1 MLQKDKKIEAL
12 LSVLPIYFF
21 IFLGFIAKKKLK
33 TQIDEKSL
41 VLISLYFLQPIMIF
55 WGLTKEPINYEFI
68 LSPIFFLF
76 CMASTLLLMLLYS
89 KFIFSS
95 KTDENIFLATALI
108 GNTGNLGIPLGIAL
122 FGEQS
127 VPYTSIINIANIFFM
142 YTISIYFFAREQF
155 NFKQSLKSIFKIPVI
170 WFALL
175 ALAVNYY
182 EVPIPKEF
190 DFALEMGAY
199 TSLTLQLLIFG
210 TYLYS
215 VKIKTIPWKLSL
227 QISFV
232 KHILLP
238 IIGILIIISFTNL
251 NSMVASILI
260 MELMMPLAVNNV
272 NFSVIYNTKPTDVA
286 ATILVSSAI
295 FVAILHFYIEIID
308 YFIA

>member
-1 MLQKDKKIEAL
+1 
-12 LSVLPIYFF
+12 
-21 IFLGFIAKKKLK
+21 
-33 TQIDEKSL
+33 
-41 VLISLYFLQPIMIF
+41 MIF

>member
-1 MLQKDKKIEAL
+1 MEAIF
-12 LSVLPIYFF
+12 SVLPIYFF
-21 IFLGFIAKKKLK
+21 ILLGFFAKKKLQ

-41 VLISLYFLQPIMIF
+41 VLLSLYFLQPIMIF
-55 WGLTKEPINYEFI
+55 WGLTKEQINYEFV
-68 LSPIFFLF
+68 LSPLFFLLSMLIALIF
-76 CMASTLLLMLLYS
+76 MLMYS
-89 KFIFSS
+89 KFLFSS

-122 FGEQS
+122 FGVES

-142 YTISIYFFAREQF
+142 YTISIYFFARDKF
-155 NFKQSLKSIFKIPVI
+155 NFKDSVKSIFKIPVI
-170 WFALL
+170 WFAIF
-175 ALAVNYY
+175 ALAFNYF
-182 EVPIPKEF
+182 EFKIPKEF

-199 TSLTLQLLIFG
+199 TSLTLQLIIFG

-215 VKIKTIPWKLSL
+215 VKVKTIPWKLSL

-238 IIGILIIISFTNL
+238 VVGIVVIVGFTNL
-251 NSMVASILI
+251 NPMIASILI

-272 NFSVIYNTKPTDVA
+272 NFSAVYNTKPSEVA

-295 FVAILHFYIEIID
+295 FVGILHFYIEIIN
-308 YFIA
+308 YFI

>member
-1 MLQKDKKIEAL
+1 
-12 LSVLPIYFF
+12 
-21 IFLGFIAKKKLK
+21 
-33 TQIDEKSL
+33 
-41 VLISLYFLQPIMIF
+41 MIF

-68 LSPIFFLF
+68 MSPLFFLL
-76 CMASTLLLMLLYS
+76 CMGVTLLLMLLYS
-89 KFIFSS
+89 RFIFSS

-142 YTISIYFFAREQF
+142 YTFSIYFFARDKF
-155 NFKQSLKSIFKIPVI
+155 NFKESIKSIFRIPVI
-170 WFALL
+170 WFALF
-175 ALAVNYY
+175 ALLFNYY
-182 EVPIPKEF
+182 SIPIPKEF

-199 TSLTLQLLIFG
+199 TSLTLQLIIFG
-210 TYLYS
+210 SYLYS
-215 VKIKTIPWKLSL
+215 VKIKTLPWKLSL
-227 QISFV
+227 QISFA

-238 IIGILIIISFTNL
+238 IVGVFIVVAFTNF

-272 NFSVIYNTKPTDVA
+272 NFSVIYNTKPTEVA

-295 FVAILHFYIEIID
+295 FVFLLHYYIEIIEL
-308 YFIA
+308 FL

>member
-1 MLQKDKKIEAL
+1 M
-12 LSVLPIYFF
+12 
-21 IFLGFIAKKKLK
+21 GFIAKKKLK

-68 LSPIFFLF
+68 LSPIFFIF

-142 YTISIYFFAREQF
+142 YTISIYFFAREQI

-182 EVPIPKEF
+182 EIPIPKEF

-199 TSLTLQLLIFG
+199 TSLTLQLIIFG

-295 FVAILHFYIEIID
+295 FIAILHFYIEIID
-308 YFIA
+308 YFIG

>member
-1 MLQKDKKIEAL
+1 M
-12 LSVLPIYFF
+12 YFF

>member
-1 MLQKDKKIEAL
+1 M
-12 LSVLPIYFF
+12 
-21 IFLGFIAKKKLK
+21 GFIAKKKLK

-68 LSPIFFLF
+68 LSPIFFIF

-182 EVPIPKEF
+182 EIPIPKEF
-190 DFALEMGAY
+190 DFALEMG
-199 TSLTLQLLIFG
+199 FG

-308 YFIA
+308 YFIG

>member
-1 MLQKDKKIEAL
+1 MEAI

-21 IFLGFIAKKKLK
+21 IFLGFIAKKNLK

-41 VLISLYFLQPIMIF
+41 VLLSLYFLQPIMIF
-55 WGLTKEPINYEFI
+55 WGLTKEPINYEFVI
-68 LSPIFFLF
+68 SPLFFLIS
-76 CMASTLLLMLLYS
+76 MGSTLFLMLLYS
-89 KFIFSS
+89 KIIFAS

-127 VPYTSIINIANIFFM
+127 VPYTSIINITNIFFM
-142 YTISIYFFAREQF
+142 YTISIYFFARDKF
-155 NFKQSLKSIFKIPVI
+155 SFKDSIKSIFKIPVI
-170 WFALL
+170 WFALF
-175 ALAVNYY
+175 ALLVNYY

-190 DFALEMGAY
+190 NFALEMGAY
-199 TSLTLQLLIFG
+199 TSLTLQLIIFG

-215 VKIKTIPWKLSL
+215 VKVKSIPWKLSL
-227 QISFV
+227 QISFA

-238 IIGILIIISFTNL
+238 IAGILIVVNFSNL
-251 NSMVASILI
+251 NTMVASILI

-286 ATILVSSAI
+286 ATILISSAI
-295 FVAILHFYIEIID
+295 FVALLYFYIEIIKF
-308 YFIA
+308 FIK

>member
-1 MLQKDKKIEAL
+1 M
-12 LSVLPIYFF
+12 
-21 IFLGFIAKKKLK
+21 GFIAKKKLK

-68 LSPIFFLF
+68 LSPIFFIF

-182 EVPIPKEF
+182 EIPIPKEF
-190 DFALEMGAY
+190 DFPLEMGAY
-199 TSLTLQLLIFG
+199 TSLTLQLIIFG

-308 YFIA
+308 YFIG

>member
-1 MLQKDKKIEAL
+1 M
-12 LSVLPIYFF
+12 
-21 IFLGFIAKKKLK
+21 GFIAKKKLK

-68 LSPIFFLF
+68 LSPIFFIF

-182 EVPIPKEF
+182 EIPIPKEF

-199 TSLTLQLLIFG
+199 TSLTLQLIIFG

-238 IIGILIIISFTNL
+238 IIGILIIIRFTNL

-308 YFIA
+308 YFIG